1 MLALVCTERNHS
13 ESLGILIVYHP
24 RMVCMPPLS
33 GKSLLLPPK
42 RCDKPPQAPFCAD
55 FDPVIGLSYDIV
67 RNIMDFKLLARV
79 CTERE
84 LHETPRDGSCEPQE
98 AMHQDL
104 QIGKPF

>member
-1 MLALVCTERNHS
+1 
-13 ESLGILIVYHP
+13 
-24 RMVCMPPLS
+24 MVCMPPLS

-42 RCDKPPQAPFCAD
+42 RCDEAPFYAD
-55 FDPVIGLSYDIV
+55 VDPVIGLSYDIV
-67 RNIMDFKLLARV
+67 RIIMDFKLLARV